1 MTKSLKNPA
10 LLALSMLL
18 LGCSK
23 TSQPQPAPVSTQ
35 PAATNAPASPTPA
48 TSAPAVASAP
58 EPSRSNGK
66 EVKTEM
72 RNVYFHL
79 MEGAGAHIETLS
91 GTMVAVGKY
100 DMPVFDD
107 KNSFE
112 VNVVNGKVSI
122 SPEALGTIMNNYVFA
137 KDDAPLKDLKV
148 SIKEGR
154 IIIKGRMKA
163 KGDISFQTEGT
174 LNANPDGRLRVHTE
188 KVKALHVPVKGM
200 MGMLGIDL
208 ASVVNTSKIDGLD
221 TDKNDMLM
229 DLGKLLP
236 PPHMRGKVVA
246 VKVEN
251 NAIVTFFGDGGKSA
265 PVSADK
271 TNYMSFMG
279 GSVRFGN
286 MIMESADLT
295 VLDMDPGDPLDW
307 NQNHYK
313 QQLVAGYSKI
323 TPNFGLRAYV
333 KDYAKIPRSAAAA
346 AAAAAIAP
354 PAGKN

>member
-1 MTKSLKNPA
+1 
-10 LLALSMLL
+10 
-18 LGCSK
+18 
-23 TSQPQPAPVSTQ
+23 
-35 PAATNAPASPTPA
+35 
-48 TSAPAVASAP
+48 
-58 EPSRSNGK
+58 
-66 EVKTEM
+66 
-72 RNVYFHL
+72 
-79 MEGAGAHIETLS
+79 
-91 GTMVAVGKY
+91 
-100 DMPVFDD
+100 
-107 KNSFE
+107 
-112 VNVVNGKVSI
+112 
-122 SPEALGTIMNNYVFA
+122 
-137 KDDAPLKDLKV
+137 
-148 SIKEGR
+148 
-154 IIIKGRMKA
+154 
-163 KGDISFQTEGT
+163 
-174 LNANPDGRLRVHTE
+174 
-188 KVKALHVPVKGM
+188 
-200 MGMLGIDL
+200 
-208 ASVVNTSKIDGLD
+208 
-221 TDKNDMLM
+221 
-229 DLGKLLP
+229 
-236 PPHMRGKVVA
+236 MRGKVVA